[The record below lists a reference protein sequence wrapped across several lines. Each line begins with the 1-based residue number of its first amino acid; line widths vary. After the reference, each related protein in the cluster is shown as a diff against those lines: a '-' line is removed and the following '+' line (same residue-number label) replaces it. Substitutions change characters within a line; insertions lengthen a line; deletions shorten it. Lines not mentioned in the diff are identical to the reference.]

1 MNPAPELDGM
11 AKKKK
16 ATQVEVEVEDSVLAA
31 AGEDANGSAE
41 PVADEVEAPD
51 PEQLLAEREVEVR
64 DLREQILYA
73 HAELENFK
81 KRTEKRYRELLDY
94 AAEPLLKDLMPVLDN
109 LERASSHAHEEGA
122 EGFAALLEGL
132 DHVLTQFGETL
143 VRHGAEPVPTE
154 GVKFDPAVHEALAQ
168 VPGEAEG
175 MVADV
180 YEKGYRFKA
189 RLLRPAKVT
198 VTKVA
203 TGSCDG

>member
-1 MNPAPELDGM
+1 M

-16 ATQVEVEVEDSVLAA
+16 ATPVAAETESPAA
-31 AGEDANGSAE
+31 AEGAVELEEEQPAE
-41 PVADEVEAPD
+41 PG
-51 PEQLLAEREVEVR
+51 PEQLLAEKEAEARQ
-64 DLREQILYA
+64 LREQLLYA

-81 KRTEKRYRELLDY
+81 KRTEKRYREMLDY

-109 LERASSHAHEEGA
+109 LERASAHAHEEGG

-132 DHVLTQFGETL
+132 DHVLSQFGEVL
-143 VRHGAEPVPTE
+143 SRHGAEPVSTA
-154 GVKFDPAVHEALAQ
+154 GARFDPAVHEAMAQ
-168 VPGEAEG
+168 VPGEADG

-203 TGSCDG
+203 SPSGDG

>member
-1 MNPAPELDGM
+1 M
-11 AKKKK
+11 AKQNK
-16 ATQVEVEVEDSVLAA
+16 ATQGKVKVEDFALAA
-31 AGEDANGSAE
+31 PVAGEDANSGAE
-41 PVADEVEAPD
+41 SVADEEPAPPD
-51 PEQLLAEREVEVR
+51 PEQLLAEQEAEVR
-64 DLREQILYA
+64 TLREELLYA

-81 KRTEKRYRELLDY
+81 KRTEKRYREMLDY
-94 AAEPLLKDLMPVLDN
+94 ATEPLLKDLMPVLDN
-109 LERASSHAHEEGA
+109 LERASSHAHEGGA
-122 EGFAALLEGL
+122 EGFATLLEGL

-154 GVKFDPAVHEALAQ
+154 GAKFDPAVHEALAQ
-168 VPGEAEG
+168 VPGEADG

-203 TGSCDG
+203 TGSGDG